1 MDPTSTWHTIYRTLI
16 EFIQQEALGIV
27 LAIILIIAVGRIVTS
42 GIGRYIQN
50 DQKKLELKKW
60 TRYITGAFVLIW
72 ILILYNSHIQ
82 KDTPFFLFIIGI
94 LLAGIAISMRDVF
107 SNIVGWLVI
116 MSGKGFKNGDRIK
129 IGSIAGD
136 VIDIGIFR
144 TIIAEIGEWVAAD
157 QSTGRLISMSNS
169 IVLSQE
175 IYNYT
180 QGYDFIW
187 DEIRVLVTFE
197 SNWQK
202 AEEIMNEI
210 ALKDFNEKKEQIQER
225 LKKVKRNF
233 LLRFNYITPKVYVD
247 IKDSGVELAL
257 RYLVRVRRRRTVED
271 YIAREILTHFQKE
284 SDIDFAYP
292 TMRIFKPEVPLK

>member
-1 MDPTSTWHTIYRTLI
+1 MEQSSNWHTLYRTLI

-27 LAIILIIAVGRIVTS
+27 LAIILIIAVGRIIS
-42 GIGRYIQN
+42 SAISRYIQN

-60 TRYITGAFVLIW
+60 TRYITASFVLIW

-116 MSGKGFKNGDRIK
+116 ISGKGFKNGDRIK
-129 IGSIAGD
+129 IGSITGD

-144 TIIAEIGEWVAAD
+144 TVIAEIGEWVAAD
-157 QSTGRLISMSNS
+157 QSTGRLISMPNS
-169 IVLSQE
+169 IVLKQE
-175 IYNYT
+175 ICNYT

-187 DEIRVLVTFE
+187 DEIRVLITFE

-257 RYLVRVRRRRTVED
+257 RYLVRVRRRRTIED
-271 YIAREILTHFQKE
+271 YVAREILTHFQKE

-292 TMRIFKPEVPLK
+292 TMRIYKPDGPLT